1 MVKKVGKIEKRKIN
15 AILHKVSKGIVTM
28 AIKNNSIIVI
38 GDLTGI
44 RDSAKTKGR
53 RINRILTNMPFY
65 KLTELRTYKANWK
78 GISVLTTKE

>member
-1 MVKKVGKIEKRKIN
+1 
-15 AILHKVSKGIVTM
+15 M

-65 KLTELRTYKANWK
+65 KLTELRTYKAN
-78 GISVLTTKE
+78 